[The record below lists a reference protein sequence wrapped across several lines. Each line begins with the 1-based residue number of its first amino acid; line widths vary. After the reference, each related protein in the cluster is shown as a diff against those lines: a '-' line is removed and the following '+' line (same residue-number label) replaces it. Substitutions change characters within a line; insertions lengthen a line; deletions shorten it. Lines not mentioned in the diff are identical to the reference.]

1 MRKRISER
9 AESARVGARDAVNHG
24 IVMIDV
30 AQRWKVHQLG
40 WGAIIAEFH
49 DDDAKGVI
57 ALSG

>member
-49 DDDAKGVI
+49 DDDAKGV
-57 ALSG
+57 S